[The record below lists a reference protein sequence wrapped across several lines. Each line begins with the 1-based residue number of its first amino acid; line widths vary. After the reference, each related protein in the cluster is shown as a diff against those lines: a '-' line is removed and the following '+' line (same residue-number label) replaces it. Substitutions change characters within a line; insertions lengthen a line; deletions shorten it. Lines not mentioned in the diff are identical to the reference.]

1 MISYRIYIYC
11 NLVINFFYI
20 NNKFIVSVNCQDGS
34 AQIVSDPTGS
44 AQIVSDPT
52 GSAQIVGDPTGSA
65 QIVTSDNNSTID
77 SQTFTYIPLRDLLSL
92 DAENLTSPCA
102 SASEFR
108 NYIENIDRWT

>member
-20 NNKFIVSVNCQDGS
+20 NNKFIVSVNCQD
-34 AQIVSDPTGS
+34 GS